1 VILLL
6 TSSVPPQFWAEV
18 VPTTV
23 YLVNIQPSVALY
35 GVTPL
40 ERLFGRP
47 PQYSHLRAFGCIAFV
62 LLQLHERTKLTA
74 QSVQCV
80 FLGYDSERKGY
91 RCRDPVVCRIR
102 VSRDVTFD
110 ESRPSFLLICP
121 LLPLL
126 PSLLISSTWFH
137 LLLPPCC
144 T

>member
-6 TSSVPPQFWAEV
+6 TSSVPPQFWAEA

-40 ERLFGRP
+40 VRLFGRP

-62 LLQLHERTKLTA
+62 LLQLRERTKLTA

-80 FLGYDSERKGY
+80 FLGCDSERK
-91 RCRDPVVCRIR
+91 
-102 VSRDVTFD
+102 
-110 ESRPSFLLICP
+110 
-121 LLPLL
+121 
-126 PSLLISSTWFH
+126 
-137 LLLPPCC
+137 
-144 T
+144 